1 MGWLKSELIAKA
13 FSQIGL
19 DYTFDE
25 QPEQIQDAGSTLDSM
40 MAAWDDEG
48 IRLGYRSDST
58 ALVDVTADS
67 GLPDTANMAVWSN
80 LAMIL
85 ASGLGRQVSQT
96 LMSTAKRSYNTLL
109 AKAAVAQPVRLSG
122 RTPIGA
128 GHKGWR
134 GWDRVFIAPPPLNID
149 TGDGDGPLEFN
160 AGGGPCNKDEGGT

>member
-1 MGWLKSELIAKA
+1 MGWLKSEIIAKS

-48 IRLGYRSDST
+48 IHLGYLSDST
-58 ALVDVTADS
+58 ATVDVTVDS

-109 AKAAVAQPVRLSG
+109 AKAAIAPPVTLSG

-134 GWDRVFIAPPPLNID
+134 GWDRVFIARPSQNID
-149 TGDGDGPLEFN
+149 AGSGDGPLEFN
-160 AGGGPCNKDEGGT
+160 ADGDPNNDDGGT